1 MAKRLCIV
9 AALWVVLI
17 GVVAAEA
24 DVLAP
29 GSIRALPGRA
39 GAPSKLTV
47 SAAFD
52 QPPGAQLQAYNVDIA
67 RGFVFSP
74 RAAAGRC
81 SVRQARSATCPS
93 NSRIGGGTGEL
104 SVEGQSLA
112 RAQLRI
118 EIAFYVT
125 RPQRRG
131 DIVGLVLAAR
141 EPKSGVSF
149 ALLGRLVRVARGP
162 YGLELRFA
170 HTASEL
176 PPGFRVQLHHVRVE
190 FGTQRTVRRRRGQ
203 KTRRVTYHLLTNPRS
218 CHRHGWPLLLTVSYS
233 TGIEHY
239 TGVAACTAT
248 N

>member
-9 AALWVVLI
+9 AALGVALV

-29 GSIRALPGRA
+29 GSIRALPRRA
-39 GAPSKLTV
+39 GEPSKLTV

-52 QPPGAQLQAYNVDIA
+52 QPPGAELQGYNVDIA
-67 RGFVFSP
+67 RGFEFSP

-81 SVRQARSATCPS
+81 RVSQARSATCPS

-104 SVEGQSLA
+104 SVQGQSLS
-112 RAQLRI
+112 RTQLRI

-176 PPGFRVQLHHVRVE
+176 PPGFQVQLDHVHVE
-190 FGTQRTVRRRRGQ
+190 FGTQRTVRRRQGQ
-203 KTRRVTYHLLTNPRS
+203 KLMRLTYHLLTNPGS
-218 CHRHGWPLLLTVSYS
+218 CHGHGWPLLLTVSYS
-233 TGIEHY
+233 TGIDHY
-239 TGVAACTAT
+239 KGVAACTAAH
-248 N
+248 